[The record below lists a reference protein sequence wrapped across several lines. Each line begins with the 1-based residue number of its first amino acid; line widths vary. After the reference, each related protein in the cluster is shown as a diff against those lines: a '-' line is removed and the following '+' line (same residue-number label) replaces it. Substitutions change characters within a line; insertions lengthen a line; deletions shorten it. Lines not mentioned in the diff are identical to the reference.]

1 MSDTSVYNSATLI
14 NEQENLIENI
24 AQIRSLINLL
34 LNTNL
39 LGYSAIDLHLNL
51 EIIDDLLTKVELQ
64 SIKCDTFLRR
74 LNYLEPYV
82 KMTSKDLP

>member
-1 MSDTSVYNSATLI
+1 MSDTSVYNSNTLI
-14 NEQENLIENI
+14 NEQANLIENI

-39 LGYSAIDLHLNL
+39 LGYSPADLHLNL
-51 EIIDDLLTKVELQ
+51 GIIDDLLTRLELQ

-74 LNYLEPYV
+74 LNYPGPYDKV
-82 KMTSKDLP
+82 DSKDVS